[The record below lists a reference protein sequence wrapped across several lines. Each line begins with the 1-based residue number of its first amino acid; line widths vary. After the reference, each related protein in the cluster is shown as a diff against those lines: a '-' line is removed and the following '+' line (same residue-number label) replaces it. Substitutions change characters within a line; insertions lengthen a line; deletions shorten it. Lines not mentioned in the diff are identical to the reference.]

1 MNDQILKRLAHA
13 REQAGLSQSQVA
25 RMFGTDKAD
34 INDIET
40 GIHPLSDAMFANMC
54 SAYDVSPQWVLSGK
68 NPNFDRQAVL
78 DKARASGAS
87 FDDANRLAD
96 LLESL
101 RREGE

>member
-1 MNDQILKRLAHA
+1 MNELLKRLTHA

-40 GIHPLSDAMFANMC
+40 GVRPLSDAMFTNMC

-68 NPNFDRQAVL
+68 NPNFDRQAWL
-78 DKARASGAS
+78 DQMRAKGMD
-87 FDDANRLAD
+87 FDDANRTAD